1 MAGVVSQLEKT
12 PLIPSKELSDSA
24 LQLVVPVA
32 DPPVLAVRSPLP
44 SAAAERPDVPEL
56 TVPKEMVCANAGAN
70 APIAA
75 TDDRAAKSPK
85 VWSLFIYSS

>member
-1 MAGVVSQLEKT
+1 MIDIAVLSQF
-12 PLIPSKELSDSA
+12 
-24 LQLVVPVA
+24 VVPVV
-32 DPPVLAVRSPLP
+32 DPPVAAVISPFA
-44 SAAAERPDVPEL
+44 SAAPVKPDVPEL
-56 TVPKEMVCANAGAN
+56 AVPKEMVCANAGAN